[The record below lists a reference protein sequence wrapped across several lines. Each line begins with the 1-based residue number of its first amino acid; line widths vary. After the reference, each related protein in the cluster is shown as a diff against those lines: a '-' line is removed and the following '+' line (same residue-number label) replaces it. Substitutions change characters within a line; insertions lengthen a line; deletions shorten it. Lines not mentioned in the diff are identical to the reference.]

1 MLQQACSYIAAGAT
15 KNRQYFTTYTLLLRY
30 RQQIKSCRSGKFC
43 FSQVIRQ
50 IMLSTIVAL
59 TSKLFKPFLQSRER
73 DDLTVV
79 FVIHYPINS
88 YDNPT
93 RNHCSER
100 DPPRPRSEHKFYGI
114 FLLINTYTAIYI
126 YRRLSRD
133 VPVFAQIGTAGSQ
146 TNQADSSKPNTI
158 RKNQDHGGVILRRI
172 IKNFKQPLMISV
184 EIQFQPGGAAF
195 RNNPGFQQ
203 RIYLPGSFRMVFT
216 EHHYGPC

>member
-30 RQQIKSCRSGKFC
+30 RQQIEFCRSGKFC

-59 TSKLFKPFLQSRER
+59 TSKLFKPFLQSREQ

-79 FVIHYPINS
+79 FVIHYLINS

-93 RNHCSER
+93 KNHCSER
-100 DPPRPRSEHKFYGI
+100 DPPRLRSEHKFHGI
-114 FLLINTYTAIYI
+114 SSLINSYTAIYT

-133 VPVFAQIGTAGSQ
+133 VPVFEQIGAAGSQ
-146 TNQADSSKPNTI
+146 TNQADSNKPNAI
-158 RKNQDHGGVILRRI
+158 RKNQNHGGGGNFA
-172 IKNFKQPLMISV
+172 KNHKKF
-184 EIQFQPGGAAF
+184 
-195 RNNPGFQQ
+195 
-203 RIYLPGSFRMVFT
+203 
-216 EHHYGPC
+216 